1 MDNKI
6 ILFSNLKG
14 GVGKSCLSVLFSTYL
29 HEQGIPVMVVDADI
43 QQSIFRHRQRELAE
57 KPDSA
62 LPWQLQPFNS
72 DELETVKSVIDSL
85 KQIPACIVVDCPGN
99 INDRALGMF
108 FQAADVAVTPVR
120 YDSDNL
126 DATQIFA
133 EVFKSVSKARMF
145 FIPNSIAAVEERRI
159 EVQEARESA
168 KDLLEP
174 YGMLTPRIKQS
185 VVVKCYSTI
194 LPLTTYQRNA
204 VKFAFEPIIEYIKK

>member
-1 MDNKI
+1 MI
-6 ILFSNLKG
+6 
-14 GVGKSCLSVLFSTYL
+14 
-29 HEQGIPVMVVDADI
+29 E
-43 QQSIFRHRQRELAE
+43 
-57 KPDSA
+57 
-62 LPWQLQPFNS
+62 
-72 DELETVKSVIDSL
+72 SL
-85 KQIPACIVVDCPGN
+85 KQVPAYIVVDCPGN
-99 INDRALGMF
+99 INDRALAMF

-145 FIPNSIAAVEERRI
+145 FIPNSIAAVEERRN

-168 KDLLEP
+168 KNLLGP
-174 YGMLTPRIKQS
+174 YGTLTARIKQS

-204 VKFAFEPIIEYIKK
+204 VKFAF